1 MFPHDLSFKEKIS
14 NHLGTKRLKH
24 FKTNLPLFILNNKY
38 IFTIITSAQLLSMTE
53 TRLLGHYIK
62 KDYLIKKKK
71 PGAKFS
77 RKY

>member
-1 MFPHDLSFKEKIS
+1 MFPHDSQLKGKNS

-24 FKTNLPLFILNNKY
+24 FKTNLPLFILHNKY

-53 TRLLGHYIK
+53 TRLWGHYVK
-62 KDYLIKKKK
+62 KDYFIKKKK